1 MQGKIEQ
8 AQPSKSGKTLSVNIG
23 GTWYS
28 TKHFE
33 LQNMI
38 GQEITFQTSQSEFN
52 GAVMHWL
59 NDYTVVGASTTPS
72 AQAFDAAHAQNQP
85 PPMGQPAPPQA
96 APQASR
102 MDREASIVAQAL
114 TKAVDCKTAEDAWQT
129 YVHLYNKVL
138 EWNPGDFDDS
148 VPF

>member
-1 MQGKIEQ
+1 MQGIIK
-8 AQPSKSGKTLSVNIG
+8 ATKTSKSGKSLGVCIDDK
-23 GTWYS
+23 WYS
-28 TKHFE
+28 SKAFE
-33 LQNMI
+33 LAGLQ
-38 GQEITFQTSQSEFN
+38 GKEITFTTSHQAFPD
-52 GAVMHWL
+52 GGGIDWI
-59 NDYTVVGASTTPS
+59 NDYSEIGGAPNTADQVM
-72 AQAFDAAHAQNQP
+72 AQAMANQP

>member
-1 MQGKIEQ
+1 MQAVIE
-8 AQPSKSGKTLSVNIG
+8 ATKTSKSGKTLGVLMN

-33 LQNMI
+33 LAGKENT
-38 GQEITFQTSQSEFN
+38 EIIAQVSASEYN
-52 GAVMHWL
+52 GATVHWL

-72 AQAFDAAHAQNQP
+72 AQAFDRAHAQNQP
-85 PPMGQPAPPQA
+85 PPMGQSAPPQA
-96 APQASR
+96 APQTSR